1 MADRD
6 GAEIPIG
13 EHLTGF
19 DGAADGRSRFSAV
32 RPKIK
37 WMSTFPVRAF
47 AVLEP

>member
-13 EHLTGF
+13 EHLTSLGRLS
-19 DGAADGRSRFSAV
+19 DAALRFLAV
-32 RPKIK
+32 PPKIK